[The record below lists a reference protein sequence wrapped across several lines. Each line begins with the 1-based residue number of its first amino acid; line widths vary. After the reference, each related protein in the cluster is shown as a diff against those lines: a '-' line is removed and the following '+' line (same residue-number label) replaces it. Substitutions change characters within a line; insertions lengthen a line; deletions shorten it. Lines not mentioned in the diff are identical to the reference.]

1 MRQQIHGS
9 GKYHF
14 DEVVIK
20 QIAWTLTIK
29 SRRWLVEYHIPLLR
43 WKWKTVSGVKH
54 WSTQYILQA
63 IHQQSMYKFASS
75 VSNTYA
81 EVRLYHRCKRC
92 EKWEMLETLQSHDSP
107 HEIDPGNLNWHLCN
121 VEILWVLPSWSIKS
135 SKTERN
141 LATPY
146 TADLICLLVMLSHN
160 SELGKQTIDG
170 QWQ

>member
-1 MRQQIHGS
+1 MP
-9 GKYHF
+9 KYSL
-14 DEVVIK
+14 DLNNKIK
-20 QIAWTLTIK
+20 EMI
-29 SRRWLVEYHIPLLR
+29 SRIPHPLAEME
-43 WKWKTVSGVKH
+43 WKTVSGVKH
-54 WSTQYILQA
+54 WSTQYIPQA

-81 EVRLYHRCKRC
+81 EVRLYHTCKRC
-92 EKWEMLETLQSHDSP
+92 ERWEMLETLQSHDSP

-135 SKTERN
+135 SKTEHN